1 MRSEGI
7 TARGGG
13 HGGDVAHVLPLKAR
27 PIPQRKP
34 DPPSPIQLSPIPEPI
49 VEPKPKKP
57 RRRGVTGPRP
67 GTPSPL
73 ALERSKVERLVELY
87 EGGMS
92 AKDAGKEVGIARPTA
107 LKYLRQ
113 EGVEIRSSSVE
124 VDVEEIKR
132 LYLEERLPT
141 RAIGERIGVSG
152 TTVMKYLKAAGVQMR
167 PKGTRAVGAKRKD
180 A

>member
-13 HGGDVAHVLPLKAR
+13 HGGDVAHVLPLQSR
-27 PIPQRKP
+27 PLPQRKP

-73 ALERSKVERLVELY
+73 ALERSKIDRLIELY
-87 EGGMS
+87 ESGKT
-92 AKDAGKEVGIARPTA
+92 AKEAGEGVGIARPTA
-107 LKYLRQ
+107 LKYLRR
-113 EGVEIRSSSVE
+113 EGVEIRSLNAQVDAEE
-124 VDVEEIKR
+124 VKR

-141 RAIGERIGVSG
+141 RAIGERLGVSG
-152 TTVMKYLKAAGVQMR
+152 TTVAKHLKAAGVQMR
-167 PKGTRAVGAKRKD
+167 PRGTRAVSAKRKD

>member
-1 MRSEGI
+1 MRSEGM
-7 TARGGG
+7 TSRSGG

-73 ALERSKVERLVELY
+73 ALERSKIDRLVELY
-87 EGGMS
+87 EGGMT
-92 AKDAGKEVGIARPTA
+92 AKEASEEVGIARPTA
-107 LKYLRQ
+107 LKYLHR
-113 EGVEIRSSSVE
+113 EGVEIRSLSVQ
-124 VDVEEIKR
+124 VDVEEVKR
-132 LYLEERLPT
+132 LYLEERLSS
-141 RAIGERIGVSG
+141 RVIGERLGVSG
-152 TTVMKYLKAAGVQMR
+152 TTVMKYLRAAEVQMR
-167 PKGTRAVGAKRKD
+167 PKGTRSVGAKRKD